1 MTAAK
6 LDETRCHWEKERS
19 SKRQFTAVVPINS
32 AHVVRLSTHHL
43 PTHPSA
49 LLSSFADLLL
59 LVSAIL
65 LLELYVRAD
74 IMSRRFI

>member
-6 LDETRCHWEKERS
+6 LDETRCHWQEERS
-19 SKRQFTAVVPINS
+19 SKRQFAAVVPINS

-49 LLSSFADLLL
+49 LYRAPPTCKQRP
-59 LVSAIL
+59 

-74 IMSRRFI
+74 ILPRRFI